1 MQTSGS
7 FASGKDVEFV
17 VNTKLYVLLGEVERG
32 RDDPPDLF
40 DEVLNGVAIESTRRP
55 LCFHTERHPWTVCLR
70 SRRYAL
76 RLCAIPCKIGFLLFC
91 IVGSFRSNVAE
102 TVSTRY
108 SVAMECE
115 DRCLKRS
122 SSRRL
127 TLTDPEVV
135 IRDEMASL
143 TRQAA
148 SLLELSLDWIFDD
161 LRIRD
166 VVGVWKKCLPVP
178 TADGRWG
185 GGALRNLFKLR
196 NDGGDTPM
204 RCQGSGHSALVEK
217 RAWRRCSP
225 TRHSEGGPWAFGQ
238 RRVHGIGPYD
248 KDAAEF
254 FCRGRWTVQV
264 TRGIARDAGCYAGVK
279 GSL

>member
-1 MQTSGS
+1 MHFVCVLSLVS
-7 FASGKDVEFV
+7 FCFV
-17 VNTKLYVLLGEVERG
+17 VLLRG
-32 RDDPPDLF
+32 FKSLK
-40 DEVLNGVAIESTRRP
+40 
-55 LCFHTERHPWTVCLR
+55 R
-70 SRRYAL
+70 SRDLHELEGESLATRTESVL
-76 RLCAIPCKIGFLLFC
+76 SSS
-91 IVGSFRSNVAE
+91 VSFQVTYGREMVEGESDC
-102 TVSTRY
+102 VSTRY

-204 RCQGSGHSALVEK
+204 RCRGSGHSALVEK
-217 RAWRRCSP
+217 RAWRHR
-225 TRHSEGGPWAFGQ
+225 PWAFGQ
-238 RRVHGIGPYD
+238 RPVHGIGPYD

-254 FCRGRWTVQV
+254 FCRGRRIVQV
-264 TRGIARDAGCYAGVK
+264 TRGIARDAVATRVSRDLCDAALLQVNTSQEYRTSQGAFSLWSNIVLVTFWSGCCF
-279 GSL
+279 